1 MDLRKSAREDGIH
14 LYDMDGKVVLTADIN
29 DVLAEIAQIRARFSK
44 FYYISGRDDVDA
56 PIARMLLPDFCFV
69 DYGDILSAGIDDTKD
84 TLYVVKN
91 MRITKIPDSRLG
103 FLQRS
108 LGYTLVIDNHPFSEN
123 GDTYHIYF
131 NYSLFSKGILGYP
144 HCYAFRDAQES
155 DDHKPY
161 DPVMLAEKVK
171 PYTACYLDAVY
182 GDDIEYCQIQLTEV
196 QHKEYKSLK
205 ESLFESESSPYSIIR
220 KLRKYTQQFIKDGLD
235 LVNLSRIY
243 KQYKYK
249 GIRKVFYTDAKVDLY
264 LLDKFRRHISD
275 VNTFVSVLNG

>member
-1 MDLRKSAREDGIH
+1 
-14 LYDMDGKVVLTADIN
+14 MDGKVILTTDIN
-29 DVLAEIAQIRARFSK
+29 DIIAEIEKVKGRFSR
-44 FYYISGRDDVDA
+44 FYYISGRDDSDA
-56 PIARMLLPDFCFV
+56 PLARMFLPDFCFV
-69 DYGDILSAGIDDTKD
+69 DYNDILSSDIVDSQD

-123 GDTYHIYF
+123 GETYHIYF

-161 DPVMLAEKVK
+161 DPIMLAEKVK
-171 PYTACYLDAVY
+171 PYTTCYLDVVY
-182 GDDIEYCQIQLTEV
+182 GNDIEYCPVQLTDSQLEGY
-196 QHKEYKSLK
+196 QELK
-205 ESLFESESSPYSIIR
+205 GALFESENSPYSIIR
-220 KLRKYTQQFIKDGLD
+220 KLRQYTQQFLQGGLD
-235 LVNLSRIY
+235 LVNLTRIY

-249 GIRKVFYTDAKVDLY
+249 GIKQVWYTDAKVDLY
-264 LLDKFRRHISD
+264 LLDKFRQHISD